1 MFMYRS
7 GRIYGWVFQDGVH
20 IGFIIVGFIAIAV
33 VIGIL
38 IATIWSTRTKTDWED
53 QHEEANRKARSAAP
67 PTAET
72 KKLTEEDLRR
82 LQKED
87 IQRRTLTLEEALAK
101 QEENKK

>member
-1 MFMYRS
+1 MWRYRLPVS
-7 GRIYGWVFQDGVH
+7 PGYGLNTLMV
-20 IGFIIVGFIAIAV
+20 
-33 VIGIL
+33 IL
-38 IATIWSTRTKTDWED
+38 IALFVVGIIVAMLWSRRNQTDWED